1 MSSGSLVRLL
11 NHVWRPENGQHCI
24 GREMVEEKCGMAW
37 LISEKVSRGTKRW
50 FREISVSNGTRLHY
64 IRLKSIQIRFTSEPF
79 HEMGTKEMR
88 SENMS
93 NDMGTREAFKT
104 VRTHCPMAFW
114 SPNGKWQLLLIYT
127 RSRSKV

>member
-79 HEMGTKEMR
+79 HEMGT
-88 SENMS
+88 
-93 NDMGTREAFKT
+93 REAFKT